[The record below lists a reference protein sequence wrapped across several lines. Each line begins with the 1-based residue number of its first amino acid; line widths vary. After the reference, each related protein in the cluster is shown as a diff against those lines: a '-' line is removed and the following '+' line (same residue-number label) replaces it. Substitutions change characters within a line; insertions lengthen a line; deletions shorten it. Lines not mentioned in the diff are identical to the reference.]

1 MFSESLTTTTT
12 TSTTITT
19 AAFTT
24 TTNTSM
30 ASRRFQHDAAVANLT
45 ECFVCGYGNHVD
57 NRGIESSSSS
67 IQCSWYSE
75 LMEEY
80 AFTYFHTYFH
90 TYIQYIDVCFHL
102 YVCTYIH
109 PFIYTCT
116 WLWMCMCVYME
127 SYFWLKFGCAIGVR
141 WGFMGLLN
149 LRLHRLRRCAHGPH
163 QKPLRADITYIR
175 YGCVE

>member
-1 MFSESLTTTTT
+1 MFSESLTTTTTTTT

-19 AAFTT
+19 AALTT

-80 AFTYFHTYFH
+80 AHTYFH
-90 TYIQYIDVCFHL
+90 TYIHTVHRCMFSSIRT
-102 YVCTYIH
+102 VCTYIH
-109 PFIYTCT
+109 TYIHSYIRILGYECV
-116 WLWMCMCVYME
+116 CVYV
-127 SYFWLKFGCAIGVR
+127 W
-141 WGFMGLLN
+141 N
-149 LRLHRLRRCAHGPH
+149 LISG
-163 QKPLRADITYIR
+163 
-175 YGCVE
+175 